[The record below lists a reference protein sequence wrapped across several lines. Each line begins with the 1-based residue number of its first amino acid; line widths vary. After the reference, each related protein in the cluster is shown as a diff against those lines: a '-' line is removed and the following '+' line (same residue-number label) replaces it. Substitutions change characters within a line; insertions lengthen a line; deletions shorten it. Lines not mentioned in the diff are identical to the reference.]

1 MSVSAIQNIIGLIV
15 GALFNT
21 GVMFLGF
28 TSLGGALVS
37 GCPFR
42 SAFSSVIRHILEKSL
57 TLIKWIGGFLSVNW
71 RSPAL
76 VFFLTFF
83 QSFLITFGYQT
94 ALTTGAWFSLFLP
107 AAIPFAWSVQQETVH
122 KPQKYKISLLSLWF
136 LTVSVLLIFAMPL
149 TFGSVSLTFLEF
161 AIGVIISIA
170 FRMIMEMSKSMVDTG
185 EIDAIAWL
193 LTTAPT
199 QYPATLFKK
208 AGQMISS
215 ESIGRHY
222 RPRLLES
229 LLPFLTLLTSS
240 HHAPEHP
247 SSDTHSPSSS
257 GSSNEDRQLEYIEIY
272 IACLAR
278 LSEFTD
284 SEGTG
289 VRLWEDAMQHPKLE
303 QPLIDKL
310 VVYANP
316 RHHFQDGLRSA
327 ATKVLNNFKLDMEGN
342 PVRGEVGSP
351 VTVLKSV
358 ATALRSA
365 VSSVATFLR
374 SAATWTLKDIGLN
387 TNSQEQGHQNLSVE
401 LELAPHVEP
410 HSSGDI
416 EEG

>member
-1 MSVSAIQNIIGLIV
+1 
-15 GALFNT
+15 
-21 GVMFLGF
+21 
-28 TSLGGALVS
+28 
-37 GCPFR
+37 
-42 SAFSSVIRHILEKSL
+42 
-57 TLIKWIGGFLSVNW
+57 
-71 RSPAL
+71 
-76 VFFLTFF
+76 
-83 QSFLITFGYQT
+83 
-94 ALTTGAWFSLFLP
+94 
-107 AAIPFAWSVQQETVH
+107 
-122 KPQKYKISLLSLWF
+122 
-136 LTVSVLLIFAMPL
+136 
-149 TFGSVSLTFLEF
+149 
-161 AIGVIISIA
+161 
-170 FRMIMEMSKSMVDTG
+170 
-185 EIDAIAWL
+185 
-193 LTTAPT
+193 
-199 QYPATLFKK
+199 
-208 AGQMISS
+208 MISS
-215 ESIGRHY
+215 ESTGRHY

-257 GSSNEDRQLEYIEIY
+257 GSSDEDRQLKYIEIY

-289 VRLWEDAMQHPKLE
+289 LRLWEDAMQHPKLE

-327 ATKVLNNFKLDMEGN
+327 ATKVLNNFQLDMEGN
-342 PVRGEVGSP
+342 PVRSGEVGSP

-365 VSSVATFLR
+365 VSSVATFLK
-374 SAATWTLKDIGLN
+374 SAASWMLKDIGLN
-387 TNSQEQGHQNLSVE
+387 TNRQEVQGHQNLSVE

-416 EEG
+416 EEA